1 MKNVK
6 NVGVIGSGLMGTEIA
21 MVFAQH
27 QYKVVLIDNSPVAL
41 EQSKKKIDLILKKG
55 IDRGLL
61 TKDDSSN
68 ILNNIS
74 LEADFNSASNFDLAI
89 EAVFEKI
96 SIKEN
101 VLKELDQKMPIDSI
115 IASNTSS
122 ISITTLSSF
131 LKEERR
137 KLFLG
142 THFFSPVTRMKLVEV
157 IPCIDTDKECLD
169 SIVSLCTKISKKG
182 IAIKDVVGF
191 AVNRLL
197 HAMIIEAVRLVEEGV
212 ASPQDIDTAC
222 QLGLGHPIGPFQL
235 LDLTKNSLSVD
246 VQTILEN
253 AYGERFKPRPL
264 LKQMVSAGYDGKH
277 VGRGWYNYDKK

>member
-1 MKNVK
+1 MKNIK

-41 EQSKKKIDLILKKG
+41 EQSKKIDLILKKG

-68 ILNNIS
+68 ILNNIR
-74 LEADFNSASNFDLAI
+74 LEADFNSARNFDLAI

-142 THFFSPVTRMKLVEV
+142 THFF
-157 IPCIDTDKECLD
+157 
-169 SIVSLCTKISKKG
+169 
-182 IAIKDVVGF
+182 F
-191 AVNRLL
+191 
-197 HAMIIEAVRLVEEGV
+197 
-212 ASPQDIDTAC
+212 
-222 QLGLGHPIGPFQL
+222 HP
-235 LDLTKNSLSVD
+235 
-246 VQTILEN
+246 
-253 AYGERFKPRPL
+253 
-264 LKQMVSAGYDGKH
+264 
-277 VGRGWYNYDKK
+277 

>member
-1 MKNVK
+1 MKNIK

-27 QYKVVLIDNSPVAL
+27 HYKVVLIDNSPVAL

-55 IDRGLL
+55 MDRSLL
-61 TKDDSSN
+61 TTDDSSN

-74 LEADFNSASNFDLAI
+74 LEADFNSARNFDLAI

-131 LKEERR
+131 LKQERR

-157 IPCIDTDKECLD
+157 IPVLIQIKNV
-169 SIVSLCTKISKKG
+169 SIALFSLPKWQKKKG
-182 IAIKDVVGF
+182 RCCWLCCEQVITCDD
-191 AVNRLL
+191 R
-197 HAMIIEAVRLVEEGV
+197 
-212 ASPQDIDTAC
+212 
-222 QLGLGHPIGPFQL
+222 
-235 LDLTKNSLSVD
+235 
-246 VQTILEN
+246 
-253 AYGERFKPRPL
+253 
-264 LKQMVSAGYDGKH
+264 
-277 VGRGWYNYDKK
+277 

>member
-1 MKNVK
+1 MKKIK

-27 QYKVVLIDNSPVAL
+27 HYKVVLIDNSPVAL
-41 EQSKKKIDLILKKG
+41 EQSKKKIDLVLKKG

-61 TKDDSSN
+61 SKVDSSN

-197 HAMIIEAVRLVEEGV
+197 HAMII
-212 ASPQDIDTAC
+212 
-222 QLGLGHPIGPFQL
+222 
-235 LDLTKNSLSVD
+235 
-246 VQTILEN
+246 
-253 AYGERFKPRPL
+253 
-264 LKQMVSAGYDGKH
+264 
-277 VGRGWYNYDKK
+277 

>member
-1 MKNVK
+1 MKNIK

-27 QYKVVLIDNSPVAL
+27 QYKVVLIDNSTVAL
-41 EQSKKKIDLILKKG
+41 EQSKKIDLILKKG

-68 ILNNIS
+68 ILNNIR

-182 IAIKDVVGF
+182 DCNKRCCWLCCEQVITCDD
-191 AVNRLL
+191 
-197 HAMIIEAVRLVEEGV
+197 H
-212 ASPQDIDTAC
+212 
-222 QLGLGHPIGPFQL
+222 
-235 LDLTKNSLSVD
+235 
-246 VQTILEN
+246 
-253 AYGERFKPRPL
+253 
-264 LKQMVSAGYDGKH
+264 
-277 VGRGWYNYDKK
+277 